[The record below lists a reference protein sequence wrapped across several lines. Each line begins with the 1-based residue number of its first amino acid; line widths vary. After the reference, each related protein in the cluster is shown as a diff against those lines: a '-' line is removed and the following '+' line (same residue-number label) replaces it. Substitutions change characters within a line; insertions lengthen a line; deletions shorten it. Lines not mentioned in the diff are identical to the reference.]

1 MKKYLILMLSVAFI
15 CILSVSAQEK
25 AKNTTSI
32 IEKRVEKMA
41 MELSLTDAEKA
52 KVKVLLEK
60 QNNDY
65 DKLKSGLTPESEDT
79 KVKLKEL
86 HKTQNEELKKLLGN
100 EKYAKYNENR
110 AQEKAK
116 VEAAKA
122 KM

>member
-1 MKKYLILMLSVAFI
+1 MLSVAFI

-86 HKTQNEELKKLLGN
+86 RKTQNEELKKLLGN